1 MQVTY
6 KSALNPVNIENANE
20 RQQKLF
26 EQAKSIYKF
35 IPNMQKSMANYP
47 PLLESYLNGVSAF
60 RMESGF
66 SIIEQE
72 IVFISISFEN
82 NCDYCV
88 ASHSLI
94 AEIKAKMSKDLIH
107 KLRNDEKLS
116 DLKLNT
122 LKEFSKHILTE
133 KGYPKIDE
141 VKRFIEVGYSETQVL
156 AIIHAISLK
165 TLSNYVNHIFH
176 TELDT
181 ISKVWEW
188 DSKSR

>member
-1 MQVTY
+1 MQATY
-6 KSALNPVNIENANE
+6 KSDLNPVNIENANE
-20 RQQKLF
+20 RQLKLL
-26 EQAKSIYKF
+26 EQAKSVYKF

-72 IVFISISFEN
+72 IIFISISFEN

-107 KLRNDEKLS
+107 KLRNDEKLP

-133 KGYPKIDE
+133 KGYPKIEE
-141 VKRFIEVGYSETQVL
+141 VKRFIEIGYSETQVL

>member
-1 MQVTY
+1 
-6 KSALNPVNIENANE
+6 
-20 RQQKLF
+20 
-26 EQAKSIYKF
+26 
-35 IPNMQKSMANYP
+35 
-47 PLLESYLNGVSAF
+47 
-60 RMESGF
+60 MESGF